1 MPKLKGNS
9 RNWKILEQFLNHK
22 ICKLLINFFVHS
34 ITMSRKSII
43 FDDKKINKNNFY
55 KNKKL
60 FKIDNIDV
68 NKILVSKK
76 EPYGKISSFK
86 CFIGYNYNDNIRT
99 LCIKFPQMI
108 GYAKYFDDNKTM
120 SSDKK
125 L

>member
-1 MPKLKGNS
+1 
-9 RNWKILEQFLNHK
+9 
-22 ICKLLINFFVHS
+22 
-34 ITMSRKSII
+34 MSRKSII

-76 EPYGKISSFK
+76 EPHGKKSSFK

-120 SSDKK
+120 SFKVSDKK